1 MRLTILG
8 NNSALPA
15 HGRHPTAQ
23 VLEIREQLFLIDCGE
38 GTQEQM
44 QRYNIRRK
52 RIRHIFISHLHGD
65 HYFGLI
71 GLLTS
76 MGLSGRTAPLSVYG
90 PPALKEIIDLQLQV
104 ACIKLPYPFNFTAI
118 IPGIAATLID
128 SPYIAVRCF
137 PVEHRIPCSGFV
149 FESRIPGRKL
159 LPEKCKAYSI
169 PAAFY
174 PHLKNG
180 EDYLR
185 RDGTLISNTWVTEP
199 PTRPKRYA
207 YCADTL
213 HTTSFL
219 QYIKEVDLLYHETTY
234 LDHFAEKARERY
246 HSTTVQA
253 AQLAREARVSRLLI
267 GHYSS
272 KYDDI
277 VAFEAEAKA
286 VFPNTTATIEGTT
299 YDI

>member
-23 VLEIREQLFLIDCGE
+23 VLEIKEQLFLIDCGE

-44 QRYNIRRK
+44 QRYNIRRR
-52 RIRHIFISHLHGD
+52 RINHIFISHLHGD

-76 MGLSGRTAPLSVYG
+76 MGLSGRMAPLSVYG
-90 PPALKEIIDLQLQV
+90 PPALKDIIALQLNV
-104 ACIKLPYPFNFTAI
+104 ADIQLPYTFSFKAI
-118 IPGIAATLID
+118 MPGVSETLID
-128 SPYIAVRCF
+128 TPGITVSCF
-137 PVEHRIPCSGFV
+137 PVEHRIPCSGFL
-149 FESRIPGRKL
+149 FESYVPGRKL
-159 LPEKCKAYSI
+159 LPEKCKEFGI

-174 PHLKNG
+174 PYLKKG
-180 EDYLR
+180 EDYQR
-185 RDGTLISNTWVTEP
+185 RDGVIVSNHLVTEP
-199 PTRPKRYA
+199 PAPSKKYA

-213 HTTSFL
+213 YTKSFL
-219 QYIKEVDLLYHETTY
+219 EKIEGVDVLYHETTY
-234 LDHFAEKARERY
+234 LDHLQNKAKERY
-246 HSTTVQA
+246 HSTANQA
-253 AQLAREARVSRLLI
+253 ALLAKEAKVKRLLI

-272 KYDDI
+272 KYENILD
-277 VAFEAEAKA
+277 FEDEAKA
-286 VFPNTTATIEGTT
+286 IFPDTTATQEGTV

>member
-52 RIRHIFISHLHGD
+52 RISHIFISHLHGD

-76 MGLSGRTAPLSVYG
+76 MGLSGRTTPLNVYG
-90 PPALKEIIDLQLQV
+90 PPSLKAIIDLQLEV
-104 ACIKLPYPFNFTAI
+104 AGIKLPYPFTFRAI
-118 IPGIAATLID
+118 MPGIAAVLID
-128 SPYIAVRCF
+128 MPYISVSCF
-137 PVEHRIPCSGFV
+137 PVEHRIPCSGFI

-159 LPEKCKAYSI
+159 LPDRCKEYGI

-180 EDYLR
+180 DDYLR
-185 RDGTLISNTWVTEP
+185 RDGTLVRNVWVTEP
-199 PTRPKRYA
+199 PAPSKKYA

-213 HTTSFL
+213 YTSSF
-219 QYIKEVDLLYHETTY
+219 IEHVRAVDVLYHETTY
-234 LDHFAEKARERY
+234 LDHFADKAKERY
-246 HSTTVQA
+246 HCTTRQA
-253 AQLAREARVSRLLI
+253 AMLAKEAKVNRLLI

-272 KYDDI
+272 KYEDI
-277 VAFEAEAKA
+277 TPFETEARS
-286 VFPNTTATIEGTT
+286 VFANTTATREGMV

>member
-52 RIRHIFISHLHGD
+52 RINHIFISHLHGD

-76 MGLSGRTAPLSVYG
+76 MSLGGRATELSVYG
-90 PPALKEIIDLQLQV
+90 PPQLKDIIDLQLKV
-104 ACIKLPYPFNFTAI
+104 ADVKLSYPLRF
-118 IPGIAATLID
+118 IPIEAGIAGTLLD
-128 SPYIAVRCF
+128 TPYITVHCF

-159 LPEKCKAYSI
+159 LPEKCKELGI

-174 PHLKNG
+174 SRLKNG
-180 EDYLR
+180 EDYMR
-185 RDGTLISNTWVTEP
+185 RDGLLISNEQVTESP
-199 PTRPKRYA
+199 APSKRYA

-213 HTTSFL
+213 YTTSFL
-219 QYIKEVDLLYHETTY
+219 SHIKEVDMLYHEATY
-234 LDHFAEKARERY
+234 LHQLAERARERY
-246 HSTTVQA
+246 HSTAVEA
-253 AQLAREARVSRLLI
+253 ALLAREAGVQHLLI

-272 KYDDI
+272 KYEDI
-277 VAFEAEAKA
+277 SAFEREARTI
-286 VFPNTTATIEGTT
+286 FMNTTATCEGAS